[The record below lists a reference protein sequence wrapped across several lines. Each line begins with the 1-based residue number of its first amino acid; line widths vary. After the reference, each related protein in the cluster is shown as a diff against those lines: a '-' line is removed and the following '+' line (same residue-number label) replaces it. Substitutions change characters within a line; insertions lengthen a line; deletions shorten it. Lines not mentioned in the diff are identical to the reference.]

1 MDQFE
6 HISAEQAYTMLTQ
19 EDSEAVLVD
28 IRDPQSYALSHP
40 EGAFHLTNDTMVA
53 FMDEVDFEQP
63 VIVMCYHG
71 ISSQGAAQ
79 YLIHQASTVS
89 TASMVGLKPGS
100 ATHTLA
106 SRWPDLG
113 QSWRGG
119 QDMLGI
125 ST

>member
-6 HISAEQAYTMLTQ
+6 HIGVEQAYALLNQ
-19 EDSEAVLVD
+19 ASENAVLVD

-79 YLIHQASTVS
+79 YLINQGYDCVYSLDGGFEAWKRQSYPCIQ
-89 TASMVGLKPGS
+89 TA
-100 ATHTLA
+100 
-106 SRWPDLG
+106 
-113 QSWRGG
+113 
-119 QDMLGI
+119 
-125 ST
+125 